1 MTDVVANPSPADL
14 HSRLIGLRQSCIR
27 LASENAERIRECD
40 RDGSASDASVSAENL
55 LHYVALRREDLRGLH
70 IPLAELGL
78 SSLGRVE
85 SHVLANLDSV
95 IGALSKIAG
104 LGVPCDQPDRRAPK
118 SAPHNISI
126 TVAQKLLERRATAL
140 LGPSRNVASP
150 VEAPDS
156 TMLWDHGRKMQALG
170 RRIMVTLPTQAAES
184 PALAR
189 SLIEAGMTC
198 ARINTAHDGPEQW
211 EQMCRHVRDEAA
223 RAGVEC
229 RILMDLA
236 GPKLRTGPI
245 EPGPEVICA
254 KPTRDA
260 LGHVVL
266 PAELLLRPASQP
278 ALQPAEIP
286 VSDEW
291 LTSLRP
297 GDGIELFDT
306 RGRRRLLRVRE
317 GDRTVAPGRVLVV
330 SSRTV
335 YIGTGTR
342 LRRVR
347 PGEAGGGGET
357 SPLAVVGRLPA
368 LPQAIIVRPGDQLT
382 VSLTAPFGR
391 PGRDSVRVDE
401 HLRRGPAAEPTADS
415 GAFRSAVLTCTL
427 PEAFRRVK
435 VSDPVWIDDGRV
447 GAKVIAINQDSV
459 ELRVTHAAFEG
470 DRIREDKGIN
480 LPETDIGIS
489 GLTADDIQVLPL
501 CAKLADIVG
510 LSFVQDASDVF
521 EVRRRLVELGGSH
534 VGTVLKIETRR
545 AFENLPDLL
554 LAALQSP
561 CAGVMIARGDLAVE
575 MGYDRLAEVQE
586 EILWLCEAAHL
597 PVIWATQ
604 VLESMAKKGRP
615 SRAEVTDAAM
625 GERAEC
631 VMLNKGPFI
640 ANAVRFLDDLMRRMQ
655 DHQSKK
661 RPMLRSLSVARRF
674 GQDATSVH
682 SDETVRDGN
691 VP

>member
-1 MTDVVANPSPADL
+1 MSEGVPTSPPAAL
-14 HSRLIGLRQSCIR
+14 LARLEGLRERCLQ
-27 LASENAERIRECD
+27 LEQQHAEQVEACE
-40 RDGSASDASVSAENL
+40 RDGTSSDASVSARNL
-55 LHYVALRREDLRGLH
+55 LHYLALRREDLRGLH
-70 IPLAELGL
+70 IPLAEMGL

-85 SHVLANLDSV
+85 SHVLANLDAV
-95 IGALSKIAG
+95 IFALGRVAG
-104 LGVPCDQPDRRAPK
+104 LEPRAAGTGP
-118 SAPHNISI
+118 SPIGI
-126 TVAQKLLERRATAL
+126 TDAHRLLERRALAL
-140 LGPSRNVASP
+140 LGPAPHAVTSDGRDGA
-150 VEAPDS
+150 EARAR
-156 TMLWDHGRKMQALG
+156 WDPGRKTLSTG

-184 PALAR
+184 PDLVR

-211 EQMCRHVRDEAA
+211 ESMCRHVRSEAK
-223 RAGVEC
+223 RAGVDC

-236 GPKLRTGPI
+236 GPKLRTGVI

-266 PAELLLRPASQP
+266 PAELLLRPASQA
-278 ALQPAEIP
+278 ALHPAEIP
-286 VSDEW
+286 VNDEW
-291 LTSLRP
+291 LASLRP

-306 RGRRRLLRVRE
+306 RGRRRLLHVRSD
-317 GDRTVAPGRVLVV
+317 DRSVAPGRVLVV

-335 YIGTGTR
+335 YVGTGTR

-347 PGEAGGGGET
+347 PGEAASQIET
-357 SPLAVVGRLPA
+357 APFAVVGRLPA
-368 LPQAIIVRPGDQLT
+368 LAQAIIVRPGDQLT

-391 PGRDSVRVDE
+391 PGRDSVKVDE
-401 HLRRGPAAEPTADS
+401 HVRGGSGGESTAPV
-415 GAFRSAVLTCTL
+415 FLNAVLTCTL
-427 PEAFRRVK
+427 PEAFTRVK
-435 VSDPVWIDDGRV
+435 IGDAVWIDDGRV
-447 GAKVIAINQDSV
+447 GAKVIAVEKDAV
-459 ELRVTHAAFEG
+459 ELRITHAAFEG
-470 DRIREDKGIN
+470 DRIKEDKGIN
-480 LPETDIGIS
+480 LPETDIGMS
-489 GLTADDIQVLPL
+489 GLTEDDLQVLPL
-501 CAKLADIVG
+501 CAKLADMVG
-510 LSFVQDASDVF
+510 LSFVQDSTDVF
-521 EVRRRLVELGGSH
+521 EVRRRLVELGGGQ

-561 CAGVMIARGDLAVE
+561 SAGVMIARGDLAVE

-640 ANAVRFLDDLMRRMQ
+640 ANAVRFLDDWIRRMQ
-655 DHQSKK
+655 AHQSKK

-674 GQDATSVH
+674 GHDSHVEPAGLPPVGGRPG
-682 SDETVRDGN
+682 ETTN
-691 VP
+691 S